1 MCSQRSCHAR
11 VAAAT
16 SASAPGSRS
25 AAAPVDLTAGDSV
38 RHDAAQ
44 PHLYQGLAARNRAL
58 LLMIY
63 P

>member
-1 MCSQRSCHAR
+1 MCHRA
-11 VAAAT
+11 
-16 SASAPGSRS
+16 
-25 AAAPVDLTAGDSV
+25 AGDSV

-44 PHLYQGLAARNRAL
+44 PHLYQGLATRNRAL